1 MASKY
6 VLDAGAFYA
15 GIPFLSSGSYYTT
28 QAVFDEVKHIKG
40 SHGAIGALL
49 DSGNLQIVNPDHS
62 QVKEVAATAK
72 KTGDIARLSPA
83 DLSIIALAL
92 HLKATLM
99 TDDYAAAN
107 VATFMEIPVRSM
119 SAKRIKEVRKW
130 ITYCSAC
137 GKTFSPDAKECSLC
151 GNRLKRKYRKK
162 KVT

>member
-1 MASKY
+1 
-6 VLDAGAFYA
+6 
-15 GIPFLSSGSYYTT
+15 
-28 QAVFDEVKHIKG
+28 
-40 SHGAIGALL
+40 
-49 DSGNLQIVNPDHS
+49 
-62 QVKEVAATAK
+62 
-72 KTGDIARLSPA
+72 
-83 DLSIIALAL
+83 
-92 HLKATLM
+92 M

-137 GKTFSPDAKECSLC
+137 GKTFGPDAKECSLC